1 MASASSDWRKKRF
14 ADQLTALGDRVWAPT
29 NRAAITTGHALTAA
43 TVVLN
48 VEQILRDAGRAL
60 AHERLLCL
68 GLGSIGLSSLRL
80 LLQVAPHPHTIML
93 CDLAAKV
100 PQLQAIGTELVE
112 QYGFQGDVQIIP
124 VQQTLPP
131 AVYTASLII
140 GATNVP
146 DVLDVD
152 RLQPGTLLVDNSGPH
167 CFDAQR
173 AIARFER
180 QHDLLLTST
189 TGTSTFSKRAST
201 PC

>member
-14 ADQLTALGDRVWAPT
+14 ADRLTALGDRVWAPT

-131 AVYTASLII
+131 AVYTATSSLEPPTCPMCWMWT
-140 GATNVP
+140 GCSPVP
-146 DVLDVD
+146 CWSITLVPTVLM
-152 RLQPGTLLVDNSGPH
+152 RNGPLP
-167 CFDAQR
+167 A
-173 AIARFER
+173 
-180 QHDLLLTST
+180 S
-189 TGTSTFSKRAST
+189 SAST
-201 PC
+201 ICS